1 MADMQIK
8 ELFALDIERPI
19 EEVIKVDQS
28 DEQIVHDEI
37 SEYIVTDA
45 IRTNFQKILGK
56 YWETQ
61 NKPHEGIGIW
71 VSGFFGSGKS
81 SFAKMLGLAL
91 QNRQVLGESAADL
104 IGKRTGDNKT
114 QVLLNQI
121 TEHIP
126 TDAVI
131 FDVSTDRGIRSG
143 NQSITEIMYRLFLK
157 HLGYAEDLDLAELEI
172 TLEQKGQLD
181 EFKTAYQEEFDQDWD
196 DNKDMFAFS
205 LGEASAIMHKL
216 YPKRYSTP
224 DSWIHAAQDKADIT
238 PGKLAE
244 RCRDLME
251 RRRESK
257 NLVFVVDEVG
267 QFVSR
272 DVQKMLD
279 LQGVV
284 QSLGRISRGKSW
296 LIVTS
301 QEKLTELVSGLDD
314 KRVEL
319 ARLMDRFPSER
330 QVHLEPADISE
341 VTSKRVLS
349 KNAEAEKMLRH
360 LFTAHSG
367 RLMANTRLSADIK
380 LPELSTDRFMDLYP
394 LLPYQIDLIIE
405 VVSGLRTQGGA
416 SKHVGG
422 ANRTI
427 IKLAQQ
433 LLIHDVVGLAKQPV
447 GSLARIDQIYDL
459 VAGNIPSEIRGKI
472 AAIGSEV
479 EHSYAQPVAKAIC
492 LLQYVQNIHRTAEN
506 IAATLHDTVA
516 GDSVLTE
523 VKLALEQLVHAH
535 KVRLH
540 EGQYRIPTPAE
551 DDWETNRA
559 SIQATPGDINRLYT
573 AVVTGLWEP
582 KPSYNLEDA
591 KTFKAGLTFNG
602 RTVVEQDIRF
612 NLTFA
617 EAGDDFAVRGTE
629 ARKRS
634 QEDTQEVFWVAGLDA
649 RVEQVTVEVHR
660 SKEMLSRKERGAR
673 TKDETAL
680 VAEEKQRLS
689 RHQGDLKRMLNE
701 AMLTGAIYFR
711 GNDRSPDDSVDSVT
725 KAVNSVLGQVLPDV
739 YNRFAEGAAR
749 IINKD
754 LESLLT
760 SESLRGVTPVFA
772 QLGLI
777 RDENGQP
784 VINADTG
791 ALKEVLDRIEN
802 KTSYGEIASGKY
814 LIDDF
819 AKEPFGW
826 SLDVVRL
833 FVVSLIRAGKIRAT
847 SKGAVIEN
855 ALSTDARTT
864 FTNNNLF
871 KASSFQKRVAGTDI
885 NDWLQAE
892 EAFRDVFGKQ
902 LPELQAGVIATA
914 ICEAVGAAEED
925 LHEVLTTVLTQALP
939 GNEVLQEAV
948 DQMRS
953 IRGGTEDDAITTFNA
968 AHKGIKEAVKR
979 GSELKSVLTEPA
991 LLGLKNARDILNNIW
1006 PFLEQEPDL
1015 PGGLADNAAT
1025 LADLLARETFFRELA
1040 PIDQAAAAIRREYDK
1055 RFDAALTA
1063 RVDAYTEALINLHA
1077 QDAWAELNE
1086 EQQAR
1091 IESPL
1096 KSRAGTKV
1104 PSGTGIPFLRSEL
1117 SACPQH
1123 YKLAVR
1129 EMMELIEGQQLV
1141 TISIGDFFSDRI
1153 ETEEQLQ
1160 TALSSIQQKV
1170 EKLLGQGKKVLVQ

>member
-19 EEVIKVDQS
+19 EEVIKVDQD

-45 IRTNFQKILGK
+45 ILKHYLKIFRK
-56 YWETQ
+56 YWETK

-91 QNRQVLGESAADL
+91 QNREVLGDSAADL
-104 IGKRTGDNKT
+104 FGKRTGNNEIK
-114 QVLLNQI
+114 VLLKQI
-121 TEHIP
+121 TEQIP
-126 TDAVI
+126 TEAVI
-131 FDVSTDRGIRSG
+131 FDLSTDRGIRSG
-143 NQSITEIMYRLFLK
+143 NQSITEIMYKLFLK

-172 TLEQKGQLD
+172 NLEEAGELECFKEAYEAKHREPWDQGKNKISFALVKASVVMHQLD
-181 EFKTAYQEEFDQDWD
+181 PGTYTE
-196 DNKDMFAFS
+196 
-205 LGEASAIMHKL
+205 
-216 YPKRYSTP
+216 P
-224 DSWIHAAQDKADIT
+224 DSWVQAAKDKADIT
-238 PGKLAE
+238 AGKLAE
-244 RCRDLME
+244 RCRDLMH
-251 RRRESK
+251 RRREGKS
-257 NLVFVVDEVG
+257 LVFVVDEVG

-284 QSLGRISRGKSW
+284 QNLGRISRGKSW

-330 QVHLEPADISE
+330 QVHLEPSDISE

-349 KNAEAEKMLRH
+349 KNAAAEKLLRN
-360 LFTAHSG
+360 LFATHSG
-367 RLMANTRLSADIK
+367 RLMANTKLSADIK

-433 LLIHDVVGLAKQPV
+433 LLIHDAVGLAKQPV

-459 VAGNIPSEIRGKI
+459 INGNIPSEIRGKI
-472 AAIGSEV
+472 TAIKSEV
-479 EHSYAQPVAKAIC
+479 LHPFSQPVAKAIC

-506 IAATLHDTVA
+506 IAATLHSTVA
-516 GDSVLTE
+516 GDSVLTD
-523 VKLALEQLVHAH
+523 VKQALEQLVNSH

-540 EGQYRIPTPAE
+540 DGQYRIPTPAE
-551 DDWETNRA
+551 DDWETLRA
-559 SIQATPGDINRLYT
+559 GIQASLGDINRLHT
-573 AVVTGLWEP
+573 AIVTGLWEP
-582 KPSYNLEDA
+582 RPSYNLEDA

-602 RTVVEQDIRF
+602 RTVVEHDIRF
-612 NLTFA
+612 NLAFA
-617 EAGDDFAVRGTE
+617 EAGDDFTARSAE

-634 QEDTQEVFWVAGLDA
+634 QEDTKEIFWVASLDD
-649 RVEQVTVEVHR
+649 RIERVTVEVHR
-660 SKEMLSRKERGAR
+660 SREMLSRKERGAR

-680 VAEEKQRLS
+680 VSEEKQRLS
-689 RHQGDLKRMLNE
+689 HHQGDLKRMLRE
-701 AMLTGAIYFR
+701 SMLAGAIFFR
-711 GNDRSPDDSVDSVT
+711 GNDRSPDDTVDSVT
-725 KAVNSVLGQVLPDV
+725 KAANRTLGQVLPDV
-739 YNRFAEGAAR
+739 YYRFAEGAAR
-749 IINKD
+749 VSTKD
-754 LESLLT
+754 LSSLLT
-760 SESLRGVTPVFA
+760 SESLRGVSSVFT
-772 QLGLI
+772 QLSLI
-777 RDENGQP
+777 RDEKGQP
-784 VINADTG
+784 VLNADTG

-802 KTSYGEIASGKY
+802 KTSYGEIATGKY

-826 SLDVVRL
+826 NLDVVRL

-847 SKGAVIEN
+847 SKGTVIEN
-855 ALSTDARTT
+855 ALSTDAKTA
-864 FTNNNLF
+864 FISNNIF
-871 KASSFQKRVAGTDI
+871 KSCSFQKRVSGTDI

-892 EAFRDVFGKQ
+892 EAFRDVFGKH
-902 LPELQAGVIATA
+902 LPELQVSVIATA
-914 ICEAVGAAEED
+914 IRSAVGVAEED
-925 LHEVLTTVLTQALP
+925 LHEILTTIITQSLP
-939 GNEVLQEAV
+939 GKEVLQEAI
-948 DQMRS
+948 DQMRA
-953 IRGGTEDDAITTFNA
+953 IRGGSEDDAITIFNA
-968 AHKGIKEAVKR
+968 AHKGIKEAIKR

-991 LLGLKNARDILNNIW
+991 LLALNRAKAILSDTW
-1006 PFLEQEPDL
+1006 PFMKQEQEL
-1015 PGGLADNAAT
+1015 PNGLADGAAT

-1040 PIDQAAAAIRREYDK
+1040 TIDQAATVIRTEYEKRLNAAFSDR
-1055 RFDAALTA
+1055 A
-1063 RVDAYTEALINLHA
+1063 DAYTEALTKLHA
-1077 QDAWAELNE
+1077 LDAWDELNE
-1086 EQQAR
+1086 EQQGR
-1091 IESPL
+1091 IEAPL
-1096 KSRAGTKV
+1096 KSR
-1104 PSGTGIPFLRSEL
+1104 SGTTVSSSTTIPFLRSEL

-1123 YKLAVR
+1123 YKNAVK
-1129 EMMELIEGQQLV
+1129 EMLEVIEGELLV
-1141 TISIGDFFSDRI
+1141 TINATDFFSGRI
-1153 ETEEQLQ
+1153 ETEEQLN
-1160 TALSSIQQKV
+1160 TALATIKQKV